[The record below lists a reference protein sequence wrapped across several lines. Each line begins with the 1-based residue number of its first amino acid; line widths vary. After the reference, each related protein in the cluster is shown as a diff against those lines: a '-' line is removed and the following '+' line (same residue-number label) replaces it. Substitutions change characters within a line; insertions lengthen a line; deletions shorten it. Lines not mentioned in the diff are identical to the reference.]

1 MNANKP
7 RRLVKEQLQDAREA
21 AMSLQADNT
30 ESSYL
35 KHMITIREGYI
46 KKYEV
51 CFTTQLIRKIFT
63 CRKSVCF
70 SYQYHRY
77 VMEHLNS

>member
-1 MNANKP
+1 MQNKL
-7 RRLVKEQLQDAREA
+7 RRLVKEQFQDAREA
-21 AMSLQADNT
+21 AMSLQADNA

-46 KKYEV
+46 KKYET
-51 CFTTQLIRKIFT
+51 CFTTQLLRKIFT
-63 CRKSVCF
+63 CRKMTYF

-77 VMEHLNS
+77 IMEHLNP